1 MYRLRLFP
9 FFSPCSTFQH
19 GGSSASFSCSSCLVL
34 SPLFCSPTSGFY
46 RSHRNCR
53 SPMLSFC
60 KYVTKA
66 KATILKGNGLTFL
79 NWDHIDN
86 LESGNTDFHCRFS
99 DRLTV
104 DTVDCRLCS
113 FKNHSP
119 LQEPMLL
126 PSVNVNVGSK
136 KLGIMSCLTK
146 RE

>member
-1 MYRLRLFP
+1 MFNFSTWRLACLTFMIFLSRSQ
-9 FFSPCSTFQH
+9 SPVLQSH
-19 GGSSASFSCSSCLVL
+19 SFV
-34 SPLFCSPTSGFY
+34 
-46 RSHRNCR
+46 
-53 SPMLSFC
+53 
-60 KYVTKA
+60 VTNA
-66 KATILKGNGLTFL
+66 KVTILKGNGLTFL

-113 FKNHSP
+113 FKYHSP

-126 PSVNVNVGSK
+126 PSVDVNVGSK

-146 RE
+146 RG

>member
-1 MYRLRLFP
+1 MAARVPHFHDLP
-9 FFSPCSTFQH
+9 F
-19 GGSSASFSCSSCLVL
+19 LVL
-34 SPLFCSPTSGFY
+34 SSLFCSPSSGFY

-126 PSVNVNVGSK
+126 PSVDVNVGSK